1 MLRRILI
8 GVSVLLALL
17 VVAAVAV
24 ATLVDANRFKPQ
36 IERFVQERY
45 QRNLHLDGDL
55 ALSVFP
61 KFALSLPPATLSDRG
76 GTGEAAS
83 IAGAKLGVAVLPL
96 LRGEIVADKVTVQG
110 LKTTIERR
118 ADGSLSIDDLIGA
131 GEPAAA
137 PAQPGAT
144 DPPSRAL
151 PRFDLG
157 GFALTGGQ
165 VTYRDQQ
172 AGRTITV
179 DQLAL
184 DTGRIANKGETPVTV
199 NLTFAATQ
207 PETGGKLSLKALAQ
221 MDVDS
226 KVYGAKNVD
235 ATLEAS
241 SGTRRLDAAHITLTS
256 VTTDPGR
263 MAVDLV
269 GLAFEARGKL
279 DADVFETRV
288 SAPRLALTENSASGE
303 TLQASVQL
311 TGSRVLQANI
321 EARGIGGVAR
331 ALTLDRLAIEASTK
345 QGAQAVQ
352 AKLATPVKANLPG
365 GAFELS
371 GLAGS
376 VSIEDPGL
384 PQKAASVDL
393 TGTVSLDTQKE
404 TLSADLNAKS
414 LETTLLAKVQVNG
427 FSQPKVEMNL
437 NADQLDLDRFVPA
450 TPGGGGAGS
459 QSAGGNTGSA
469 SGGGTTAGAPG
480 QDAPVDLSALRDLD
494 GSGSLSVG
502 RLRARGV
509 ELSDL
514 RVKLK
519 AAQGRLD
526 ADPVSASLYGGRLAA
541 TTVVQAG
548 ATPAANRIDAHAD
561 LTGISIGPLLRDVA
575 AKDLLEGQGNLKLAL
590 NTGGGTVDAMKRG
603 LDGRAALDLRNGAI
617 KGINLGESIRSARS
631 LLRGGGQSET
641 KPSDARKQTDFTEFD
656 VSFVIADGI
665 ATSTDLDV
673 KSPLLRIGGEGRA
686 DLVGSRLDYTVRA
699 SVVGTSTGQGGKDL
713 ADVRG
718 VTVPVRLT
726 GPFDKLDWQIDWE
739 TAGKEALKGRA
750 AAELRERLKTDDIEG
765 KARERVNDALKGLF
779 KR

>member
-17 VVAAVAV
+17 VVAAIAL

-45 QRNLHLDGDL
+45 ERNLRLDGDL
-55 ALSVFP
+55 DLSVFP
-61 KFALSLPPATLSDRG
+61 KIALSLPPATLSDRG
-76 GTGEAAS
+76 GSGEAAS
-83 IAGAKLGVAVLPL
+83 IAGAKVGVALLPL

-118 ADGSLSIDDLIGA
+118 ADGSLSIDDLVGA

-137 PAQPGAT
+137 PVQPAAT
-144 DPPSRAL
+144 EQPSRAL

-157 GFALTGGQ
+157 GFAVTGGQ

-172 AGRTITV
+172 AGRTITI
-179 DQLAL
+179 DQLAV
-184 DTGRIANKGETPVTV
+184 DTGRIANKSETPVTL

-207 PETGGKLSLKALAQ
+207 PEAGGKLSLRALAQ
-221 MDVDS
+221 IDLDS
-226 KVYGAKNVD
+226 KVYGAKNVE

-241 SGTRRLDAAHITLTS
+241 SGTRRLDAAHIRLTS
-256 VTTDPGR
+256 VTTEPGR
-263 MAVDLV
+263 MAVDLA
-269 GLAFEARGKL
+269 GLALDARGKF
-279 DADVFETRV
+279 DADAFEV
-288 SAPRLALTENSASGE
+288 KVAAPRLALTETSASGE

-311 TGSRVLQANI
+311 SGSRVLQANI
-321 EARGIGGVAR
+321 EAHGLGGVAR
-331 ALTLDRLAIEASTK
+331 TLTLDRLAIEASTR
-345 QGAQAVQ
+345 QGAQAIQ
-352 AKLATPVKANLPG
+352 ATLATPVKADLPG
-365 GAFELS
+365 GAFEMS

-384 PQKAASVDL
+384 PQKAATVDL
-393 TGTVSLDTQKE
+393 TGTVSTDTQKE

-427 FSQPKVEMNL
+427 FSQPKVVVDL

-450 TPGGGGAGS
+450 TPAGS
-459 QSAGGNTGSA
+459 GASSGSAGGNNGSTAGGAA
-469 SGGGTTAGAPG
+469 SGAPA

-494 GSGSLSVG
+494 VSGSMSVG

-514 RVKLK
+514 QVKLK
-519 AAQGRLD
+519 ATQGRLD
-526 ADPVSASLYGGRLAA
+526 ADPVSASLYGGQLAA

-548 ATPAANRIDAHAD
+548 ATPAANRLDANAD

-603 LDGRAALDLRNGAI
+603 LDGRAAVALRNGAI
-617 KGINLGESIRSARS
+617 KGINLGETIRSARS
-631 LLRGGGQSET
+631 LLRGGGQAET
-641 KPSDARKQTDFTEFD
+641 KPSDARKQTDFTELD

-665 ATSTDLDV
+665 ASSTDLDA

-686 DLVGSRLDYTVRA
+686 DLVASRLDYTVRA
-699 SVVGTSTGQGGKDL
+699 SIVGTSSGQGGKDL